1 MSMTDMTRGAAHTR
15 RAEAIELKLIL
26 VLTYPIFLLAALL
39 GRLAPAR
46 TQRSGERISVFRE
59 ARLRADQTIH
69 LAFMG

>member
-26 VLTYPIFLLAALL
+26 VLTYPIFLSASLL
-39 GRLAPAR
+39 GRVLPG
-46 TQRSGERISVFRE
+46 RSQNAGERMSVFRE